1 LLIKEITQKYGTR
14 VKFITENWGESKLA
28 ERYGIAK
35 YPVVFVDDIL
45 IAQPNDF
52 GWYGAKGKYTPW
64 REPVNREKFKQ
75 DLSRMVDLVLSGHKN
90 ASGKIT
96 ARIEDATPTVLPQ
109 FKALDL
115 DGKTLDSAELSGKVT
130 IVEFWAT
137 WCIPCRSTLDWFGE
151 LKRRYGERINIV
163 AAAVESEEKDIR
175 KLTATIN
182 SSIHIV
188 PASAEFVTLFGDIN
202 SVPTMYI
209 FDRNGKAVKA
219 FFGAPKDLH
228 ESAGKVLESL
238 LK

>member
-1 LLIKEITQKYGTR
+1 LLIKEITLKYGAQ

-64 REPVNREKFKQ
+64 REPVNREKFKT
-75 DLSRMVDLVLSGHKN
+75 DLSRMIELVLSGHKK
-90 ASGKIT
+90 APGKIEV
-96 ARIEDATPTVLPQ
+96 RPEDGLPTRLPQ

-115 DGKTLDSAELSGKVT
+115 NGRTLEAAELSGKVT

-137 WCIPCRSTLDWFGE
+137 WCVPCHSTLAWFGE
-151 LKRRYGERINIV
+151 LKRRYGEQLNIV
-163 AAAVESEEKDIR
+163 AAAVESEEKEIR
-175 KLTATIN
+175 KLAATVEP
-182 SSIHIV
+182 SIRIV
-188 PASAEFVTLFGDIN
+188 PASPQLVTLFGDIS

-209 FDRNGKAVKA
+209 FDRHGKAVKV
-219 FFGAPKDLH
+219 FYGAPKDLH
-228 ESAGKVLESL
+228 ESAGKLLESL

>member
-1 LLIKEITQKYGTR
+1 MLIKEITQKYGTQINF
-14 VKFITENWGESKLA
+14 VTENWGESKLA

-75 DLSRMVDLVLSGHKN
+75 DLSRMVDLVLSGRKN
-90 ASGKIT
+90 ASGKIAT
-96 ARIEDATPTVLPQ
+96 RIEDATPTLLPQ
-109 FKALDL
+109 FKALNL
-115 DGKTLDSAELSGKVT
+115 NGKTLDSAELSGKVT

-137 WCIPCRSTLDWFGE
+137 WCIPCHSTLDWFGE

-163 AAAVESEEKDIR
+163 AAVVESEEKDIR
-175 KLTATIN
+175 KLTAIIDPA
-182 SSIHIV
+182 IHII